1 MAGVDAELYEAAT
14 IDGAGRLKQTIHVT
28 IPSIMPTIVILFIL
42 RLGGILN
49 VGYEKIMLLTNA
61 YNAETSEVL
70 SYYVYKKGIMGT
82 EYGLSTA
89 AGVFRSSTLCFLSP
103 PTP

>member
-1 MAGVDAELYEAAT
+1 
-14 IDGAGRLKQTIHVT
+14 
-28 IPSIMPTIVILFIL
+28 MPTIVILFIL

-70 SYYVYKKGIMGT
+70 SYYVYKKGIMGA

-89 AGVFRSSTLCFLSP
+89 AGVFNSVINFVFLIATNALSRKLNE
-103 PTP
+103 TSLW